1 MGNFNWNLV
10 AFKRRDEVKEGKLYY
25 FVGSLENPFFR
36 KWGGGGHTKNNIY
49 IGGTCLKGGL
59 GEFADLRE
67 RVWQKRALH
76 FMQIISSHQAEFSY
90 LAFFEL
96 V

>member
-36 KWGGGGHTKNNIY
+36 KWGGGGSHKKQYIY
-49 IGGTCLKGGL
+49 RGDLPKRRAWRICRFKREGMAKESNALY
-59 GEFADLRE
+59 AD
-67 RVWQKRALH
+67 
-76 FMQIISSHQAEFSY
+76 Y
-90 LAFFEL
+90 
-96 V
+96 